1 MNEEMEKAMNALSGN
16 GAAGGNAGGD
26 ATDWKAKYEEME
38 RKFQSAQV
46 EQGRV
51 KKLAEE
57 NAKLQ
62 KQLADRTT
70 RRPSDYLSDEERKE
84 IDDAQRGIIDKMVDG
99 RLSDAMAANRDEIEA
114 LRAQIA
120 QRDAE
125 REQREQREA
134 AAARQDCA
142 QKIESAFPGFFRDA
156 VLEGGDKHAAWQKYL
171 CFNAASVTTAFKA
184 CDFETLSWHIR
195 NFYNTEVGIPPPSG
209 GTGAAAPDPSPTGG
223 GQRVHAETGKIYTA
237 QEYAE
242 LEKKAMQLR
251 RMGDFEGYRK
261 LDAELNNILTEGR
274 VKD

>member
-16 GAAGGNAGGD
+16 GAAGGDAGGD
-26 ATDWKAKYEEME
+26 ATDWKAKYEEAQ
-38 RKFQSAQV
+38 RQLNSAKV

-51 KKLAEE
+51 KKLDEE
-57 NAKLQ
+57 NKALRSRLAGAEALKRAKEEVANMGEEQ
-62 KQLADRTT
+62 RGEV
-70 RRPSDYLSDEERKE
+70 PEDYLVGAGVL
-84 IDDAQRGIIDKMVDG
+84 AQK
-99 RLSDAMAANRDEIEA
+99 MAAEA
-114 LRAQIA
+114 IAAQKA
-120 QRDAE
+120 EFDQRMAE
-125 REQREQREA
+125 RDQREA
-134 AAARQDCA
+134 AATRQNFA
-142 QKIESAFPGFFRDA
+142 QRIEREFPGFLRDA
-156 VLEGGDKHAAWQKYL
+156 VTEGGDKYAAWVKYQR
-171 CFNAASVTTAFKA
+171 FNAATITAAVNA
-184 CDFETLSWHIR
+184 CDFDTLSWHIR